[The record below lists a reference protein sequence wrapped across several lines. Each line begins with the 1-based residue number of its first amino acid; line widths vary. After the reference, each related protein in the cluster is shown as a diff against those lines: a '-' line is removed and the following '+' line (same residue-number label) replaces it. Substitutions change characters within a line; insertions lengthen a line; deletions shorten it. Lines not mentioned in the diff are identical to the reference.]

1 MVHFHIDFIKI
12 KSAICGKQAKKFIAK
27 LFIAGI
33 HTKFFCKKA
42 GFVKSSITSIF
53 AATAIIFTKNYYYG
67 FH

>member
-1 MVHFHIDFIKI
+1 MVHFHTNFIKI
-12 KSAICGKQAKKFIAK
+12 KSAICGKQNKKCITEKFIAG
-27 LFIAGI
+27 L

-53 AATAIIFTKNYYYG
+53 AAAAIIFIKNYYYG